1 MGGQVELAAP
11 GGGVGA
17 GEAEGTHQGAAAGR
31 AGGVGQADG
40 LKEREM
46 KRIQEALRGCAS
58 SPAQDPG
65 AHGEDLQHH
74 SPQNLQQRE
83 DHQQGRDTPKWGGD
97 PAQLA
102 AAPGP
107 WQSSER
113 IHGALLLPE
122 SADQRAAPTQH
133 GEVQARQDL
142 IKILLCLDSCN

>member
-17 GEAEGTHQGAAAGR
+17 GEAEGTHRGAAAVR

-83 DHQQGRDTPKWGGD
+83 DHQQGRDAPKPVVGRGPCSAGSSPWAMAELREDPWGT
-97 PAQLA
+97 
-102 AAPGP
+102 AAPG
-107 WQSSER
+107 EHR
-113 IHGALLLPE
+113 
-122 SADQRAAPTQH
+122 SAGGTH
-133 GEVQARQDL
+133 TARRGSGQTR
-142 IKILLCLDSCN
+142 SH